1 MTRTGIFGGSFNPIH
16 NGHIA
21 LARELLERAH
31 LDEIWFVVSPQ
42 NPLKQQSELLPD
54 ALRLKMVQEVLQ
66 QETRLLASD
75 YEFHLPRPSYTWNTL
90 QHLSQDYPDR
100 QFILI
105 IGADNWAHFDK
116 WYRGDDI
123 VSQYD
128 VIVYPRQG
136 SVLSHDQLPA
146 RVTIVDTPLYTV
158 SSTEVRQLVQQGKHI
173 GHLVPTQLTDT
184 IQKNYE
190 DFIND
195 K

>member
-1 MTRTGIFGGSFNPIH
+1 M
-16 NGHIA
+16 
-21 LARELLERAH
+21 
-31 LDEIWFVVSPQ
+31 
-42 NPLKQQSELLPD
+42 LPD

-90 QHLSQDYPDR
+90 EHLSQDFPDR

-136 SVLSHDQLPA
+136 SVLSHDHLPA